1 MPRISYQKIQQNI
14 AEIANRDVYESTVI
28 YDLLLA
34 YGKPKATI
42 TKLQGGINNFAK
54 DDGVLLKD
62 AVFFK
67 VFPAGTVLESKV
79 EQLKHDELT
88 ERYRPRYLIATDL
101 QNIAA
106 YDRRQE
112 ASLST
117 KIRDLDKDFTF
128 FYGLSGNEVNTG
140 QKEEAYA
147 DRKAAERMKELYD
160 EIVKCNTQ
168 RIIDKD
174 LNFRHDLNIFFSRL
188 LFCYFAE
195 DTDLFEPK
203 QFTNSIKNYT
213 KLDGSDTPYFF
224 EQLFKSLDSKPYEKQ
239 DMPDP
244 FNKFPYVNGTIFD
257 TKQHSIL
264 IPQFNA
270 QAHHLLIQLA
280 ESDWS
285 DVNPD
290 IFGTIFQ
297 GIVDAQK
304 RDENGMDYTSVANIE
319 KVINPLFMDDLWAK
333 YDKAKDNVNKLNKLW
348 ARISKIKIFDPACG
362 SGNFLIIAYKR
373 LRELEQEI
381 IRTIDEI
388 SPAGIGIRLDSQ
400 IKLDHFFGI
409 ELEDFPRELAV
420 LSMFIAAHQMNIKF
434 EEEFGKKLTI
444 IPIIDMPTIICGN
457 SARLDWNSVCPNI
470 PHEASSVHMV
480 SMFDELNDESEPQ
493 KSEAVYDEIYVIGNP
508 PYKGADRQ
516 SPSQRKDFRDYF
528 SKESISGNADY
539 ISIWFIK
546 GARYISGTKAKLAF
560 VSTNSVCQG
569 EHAGIMFPKIFDE
582 KVDIQFA
589 YKSFPWSNNA
599 KDNAGVIV
607 IIIALKNEYEKAQKY
622 IFEEIDGTPVK
633 RPVDNINAYLEDRLS
648 IIVQK
653 ANEPLSTDFPEMV
666 SGSMPRDGGF
676 LILSPE
682 ERAEAIRNNPESSH
696 FIKAYCGGADFLRG
710 IKRYCIWVEK
720 KDSDL
725 VKTIDYI
732 SNRIN
737 SCYEFRTNS
746 KAPSTRD
753 FAKVPYRFCQV
764 SYQNKVALVSPRV
777 SSGRRKYIPMAF
789 IDGETV
795 PSFDLFVAYGAEPW
809 LFSILSSSMHNC
821 WIRSVCGKLKN
832 DYRYSTTLGYNTFLV
847 PPLTP
852 KQKENL
858 TDSAMAIL
866 MARENH
872 SEMTLAQMY
881 DPNKMPED
889 LRNAHDANDLL
900 VDKLYQDKAFL
911 NDEGRLAK
919 LFAMYEEL
927 TKDKQ

>member
-1 MPRISYQKIQQNI
+1 MPRISYQQIQQNI
-14 AEIANRDVYESTVI
+14 AEIANRDAYESTVI
-28 YDLLLA
+28 YDLLSA

-42 TKLQGGINNFAK
+42 TKLQGGVNNFAK

-128 FYGLSGNEVNTG
+128 FYGLSGNEVNTS

-239 DMPDP
+239 GMPDP

-297 GIVDAQK
+297 GIVDTQK
-304 RDENGMDYTSVANIE
+304 RDENGMDYTSVTNIE
-319 KVINPLFMDDLWAK
+319 KVINPLFMDDLWNE
-333 YDKAKDNVNKLNKLW
+333 YDKAKDSINKLNKLW
-348 ARISKIKIFDPACG
+348 VRISKIKIFDPACG
-362 SGNFLIIAYKR
+362 SGNFLIITYKR
-373 LRELEQEI
+373 LRELEREI

-388 SPAGIGIRLDSQ
+388 SPTGIGIRLDSQ

-420 LSMFIAAHQMNIKF
+420 LSMYIAAHQMNIKF

-444 IPIIDMPTIICGN
+444 IPIIDMPTIICSN
-457 SARLDWNSVCPNI
+457 SARLDWNSVCPNV
-470 PHEASSVHMV
+470 PHGMSSNLKV
-480 SMFDELNDESEPQ
+480 SMLNDFDNESESQ
-493 KSEAVYDEIYVIGNP
+493 DFEAVYDEIYVIGNP
-508 PYKGADRQ
+508 PYKGADEQ
-516 SPSQRKDFRDYF
+516 TPSMKSDLDFYFRSEDY
-528 SKESISGNADY
+528 SKNMDY
-539 ISIWFIK
+539 VGLWFIK
-546 GARYISGTKAKLAF
+546 GSRYIKNTNARLAF
-560 VSTNSVCQG
+560 VTTDSVCQG
-569 EHAGIMFPKIFDE
+569 EHVSIMFPKIFNE
-582 KVDIQFA
+582 KVEIGFA
-589 YKSFPWSNNA
+589 YESFKWTNNA
-599 KDNAGVIV
+599 KDNAQVIV
-607 IIIALKNEYEKAQKY
+607 TVIGLRNISKDKKYIYEKTSIK
-622 IFEEIDGTPVK
+622 IVS
-633 RPVDNINAYLEDRLS
+633 NINPYLIEGDD
-648 IIVQK
+648 IVVTK
-653 ANEPLSTDFPEMV
+653 TRTPINGFPNMV
-666 SGSMPRDGGF
+666 MGSMARTKN
-676 LILSPE
+676 LILSKTEKE
-682 ERAEAIRNNPESSH
+682 EILTEDHNSSK
-696 FIKAYCGGADFLRG
+696 FIKRFMGTDELNNGKDRF
-710 IKRYCIWVEK
+710 CIWVDSTDYIEADKIRPLHERFEAVRKERTESKAASTRMMANMPYKFAQISYK
-720 KDSDL
+720 KKNAIIVSKVNKASNPYILAGVVNEDVIVSDL
-725 VKTIDYI
+725 
-732 SNRIN
+732 
-737 SCYEFRTNS
+737 
-746 KAPSTRD
+746 A
-753 FAKVPYRFCQV
+753 FAIYTD
-764 SYQNKVALVSPRV
+764 NL
-777 SSGRRKYIPMAF
+777 F
-789 IDGETV
+789 ILPIIMSRMNIV
-795 PSFDLFVAYGAEPW
+795 WAK
-809 LFSILSSSMHNC
+809 C
-821 WIRSVCGKLKN
+821 VCGKRGEGI
-832 DYRYSTTLGYNTFLV
+832 RYSNTLGYNTLPI
-847 PPLTP
+847 PPLNP
-852 KQKENL
+852 IQKQRLN
-858 TDSAMAIL
+858 DSAMNIL

-872 SEMTLAQMY
+872 TEMTLAQMY
-881 DPNKMPED
+881 DPDKMPED
-889 LRNAHDANDLL
+889 LRNAHDKNDLL

-911 NDEGRLAK
+911 NDEERLAK
-919 LFAMYEEL
+919 LFTMYEEL
-927 TKDKQ
+927 TKDK

>member
-1 MPRISYQKIQQNI
+1 MNSCSVAGESTTEMPRISYQQIQQNI
-14 AEIANRDVYESTVI
+14 AEIANRDAYESTVI
-28 YDLLLA
+28 YDLLSA

-42 TKLQGGINNFAK
+42 TKLQGGVNNFAK

-128 FYGLSGNEVNTG
+128 FYGLSGNEVNTS

-239 DMPDP
+239 GMPDP

-297 GIVDAQK
+297 GIVDTQK
-304 RDENGMDYTSVANIE
+304 RDENGMDYTSVTNIE
-319 KVINPLFMDDLWAK
+319 KVINPLFMDDLWNE
-333 YDKAKDNVNKLNKLW
+333 YDKAKDSINKLNKLW
-348 ARISKIKIFDPACG
+348 VRISKIKIFDPACG
-362 SGNFLIIAYKR
+362 SGNFLIITYKR
-373 LRELEQEI
+373 LRELEREI

-388 SPAGIGIRLDSQ
+388 SPTGIGIRLDSQ

-420 LSMFIAAHQMNIKF
+420 LSMYIAAHQMNIKF

-444 IPIIDMPTIICGN
+444 IPIIDMPTIICSN
-457 SARLDWNSVCPNI
+457 SARLDWNSVCPNV
-470 PHEASSVHMV
+470 PHGMSSNLKV
-480 SMFDELNDESEPQ
+480 SMLNDFDNESESQ
-493 KSEAVYDEIYVIGNP
+493 DFEAVYDEIYVIGNP
-508 PYKGADRQ
+508 PYKGADEQ
-516 SPSQRKDFRDYF
+516 TPSMKSDLDFYFRSEDY
-528 SKESISGNADY
+528 SKNMDY
-539 ISIWFIK
+539 VGLWFIK
-546 GARYISGTKAKLAF
+546 GSRYIKNTNARLAF
-560 VSTNSVCQG
+560 VTTDSVCQG
-569 EHAGIMFPKIFDE
+569 EHVSIMFPKIFNE
-582 KVDIQFA
+582 KVEIGFA
-589 YKSFPWSNNA
+589 YESFKWTNNA
-599 KDNAGVIV
+599 KDNAQVIV
-607 IIIALKNEYEKAQKY
+607 TVIGLRNISKDKKYIYEKTSIK
-622 IFEEIDGTPVK
+622 IVS
-633 RPVDNINAYLEDRLS
+633 NINPYLIEGDD
-648 IIVQK
+648 IVVTK
-653 ANEPLSTDFPEMV
+653 TRTPINGFPNMV
-666 SGSMPRDGGF
+666 MGSMARTKN
-676 LILSPE
+676 LILSKTEKE
-682 ERAEAIRNNPESSH
+682 EILTEDHNSSK
-696 FIKAYCGGADFLRG
+696 FIKRFMGTDELNNGKDRF
-710 IKRYCIWVEK
+710 CIWV
-720 KDSDL
+720 DS
-725 VKTIDYI
+725 TDYI
-732 SNRIN
+732 EADKIRPLH
-737 SCYEFRTNS
+737 ERFEAVRKERTES
-746 KAPSTRD
+746 KAASTRMMANMPYK
-753 FAKVPYRFCQV
+753 FAQISYKKRMRLLYR
-764 SYQNKVALVSPRV
+764 R
-777 SSGRRKYIPMAF
+777 
-789 IDGETV
+789 
-795 PSFDLFVAYGAEPW
+795 
-809 LFSILSSSMHNC
+809 
-821 WIRSVCGKLKN
+821 
-832 DYRYSTTLGYNTFLV
+832 
-847 PPLTP
+847 
-852 KQKENL
+852 
-858 TDSAMAIL
+858 
-866 MARENH
+866 
-872 SEMTLAQMY
+872 
-881 DPNKMPED
+881 
-889 LRNAHDANDLL
+889 
-900 VDKLYQDKAFL
+900 
-911 NDEGRLAK
+911 
-919 LFAMYEEL
+919 
-927 TKDKQ
+927 

>member
-1 MPRISYQKIQQNI
+1 MPRISYQQIQQNI

-79 EQLKHDELT
+79 EQLKHDGLT

-112 ASLST
+112 SSLST

-128 FYGLSGNEVNTG
+128 FYGLSGNEVNTD

-224 EQLFKSLDSKPYEKQ
+224 EQLFRSLDSKPYEKQ

-304 RDENGMDYTSVANIE
+304 RDENGMDYTSVTNIE
-319 KVINPLFMDDLWAK
+319 KVINPLFMDDLWAE
-333 YDKAKDNVNKLNKLW
+333 YNKAKDNINKLNKLW
-348 ARISKIKIFDPACG
+348 VRISKIKIFDPACG

-381 IRTIDEI
+381 ICTIDEI

-508 PYKGADRQ
+508 PYKGSRNQ
-516 SPSQRKDFRDYF
+516 TQNQKKDMD
-528 SKESISGNADY
+528 ENLSGIDGYRYLDY
-539 ISIWFIK
+539 IAIWFEK
-546 GARYISGTKAKLAF
+546 LHKYILNTKAAGAF
-560 VSTNSVCQG
+560 VSTNSICQG
-569 EHAGIMFPKIFDE
+569 DQAGIFWPHIFEDE
-582 KVDIQFA
+582 ITIPFA
-589 YKSFPWSNNA
+589 YTSFRWTNNA
-599 KDNAGVIV
+599 KNVAGVTV
-607 IIIALKNEYEKAQKY
+607 CIIALCNENAVKKRMIYTEKTSNA
-622 IFEEIDGTPVK
+622 VK
-633 RPVDNINAYLEDRLS
+633 KINAYLSDGSDGVVLKRRDNLNNFPDIVKGSTCADGDFLS
-648 IIVQK
+648 LNSSDVQK
-653 ANEPLSTDFPEMV
+653 IIS
-666 SGSMPRDGGF
+666 
-676 LILSPE
+676 
-682 ERAEAIRNNPESSH
+682 ESSD
-696 FIKAYCGGADFLRG
+696 YSRY
-710 IKRYCIWVEK
+710 IKRYSGSREYINGIDRYCLWINDNEWEDAKNSSFIRGRVE
-720 KDSDL
+720 S
-725 VKTIDYI
+725 VKQ
-732 SNRIN
+732 
-737 SCYEFRTNS
+737 FRLKENNVVTRAMAS
-746 KAPSTRD
+746 KPWSFFRKSYKPTDAII
-753 FAKVPYRFCQV
+753 VPV
-764 SYQNKVALVSPRV
+764 V
-777 SSGRRKYIPMAF
+777 SSERRTYIPLGFVDKNTIISYAAF
-789 IDGETV
+789 AIYD
-795 PSFDLFVAYGAEPW
+795 AEPW
-809 LFSILSSSMHNC
+809 LFALLESKMHTA
-821 WIRSVCGKLKN
+821 WIRTVCGKLKT
-832 DYRYSTTLGYNTFLV
+832 DYRYSSSLGYNTFPV
-847 PPLTP
+847 PPLNP
-852 KQKENL
+852 SQKEKLNN
-858 TDSAMAIL
+858 SAMNIL

-872 SEMTLAQMY
+872 TEMTLAQMY
-881 DPNKMPED
+881 DPEKMPND
-889 LRNAHDANDLL
+889 LKEAHDQNDAI
-900 VDKLYQDKAFL
+900 VEKLYQDKAFID
-911 NDEGRLAK
+911 DEERLAK

-927 TKDKQ
+927 TKDK

>member
-1 MPRISYQKIQQNI
+1 MPRISYQQIQQNI
-14 AEIANRDVYESTVI
+14 AEIANRDAYESTVI

-42 TKLQGGINNFAK
+42 TKLQGGVNNFAK

-128 FYGLSGNEVNTG
+128 FYGLSGNEVNTD

-160 EIVKCNTQ
+160 EIVKCNAQ

-239 DMPDP
+239 GMPDP

-304 RDENGMDYTSVANIE
+304 RDENGMDYTSVTNIE
-319 KVINPLFMDDLWAK
+319 KVINPLFMDELWAE

-348 ARISKIKIFDPACG
+348 VRISKIKIFDPACG

-388 SPAGIGIRLDSQ
+388 SPAGISIRLDSQ

-420 LSMFIAAHQMNIKF
+420 LSMYIAAHQMNIKF

-470 PHEASSVHMV
+470 PHEASSVHIV
-480 SMFDELNDESEPQ
+480 SMFGDFNDESESQ
-493 KSEAVYDEIYVIGNP
+493 KSEVAYDEIYVIGNP
-508 PYKGADRQ
+508 PYKGSSKQTTEQKQDLKAIFDN
-516 SPSQRKDFRDYF
+516 SSFFAYKNLDYIAIWF
-528 SKESISGNADY
+528 KKGADY
-539 ISIWFIK
+539 IK
-546 GARYISGTKAKLAF
+546 NTDARLAF
-560 VSTNSVCQG
+560 VSTNSICQG
-569 EHAGIMFPKIFDE
+569 EQVAMLWPYLLDRAEIPFCYTSFKWSNSAKDVAGVTVVIVALSAKTSREKIIYSENVKSLAKNISPYLVDAPNIIMFRT
-582 KVDIQFA
+582 
-589 YKSFPWSNNA
+589 SN
-599 KDNAGVIV
+599 
-607 IIIALKNEYEKAQKY
+607 
-622 IFEEIDGTPVK
+622 
-633 RPVDNINAYLEDRLS
+633 S
-648 IIVQK
+648 ISG
-653 ANEPLSTDFPEMV
+653 LPELV
-666 SGSMPRDGGF
+666 RGSMPTDDGNF
-676 LILSPE
+676 SLTPKEKNELV
-682 ERAEAIRNNPESSH
+682 ANYPESIK
-696 FIKAYCGGADFLRG
+696 FIKDYLSGEDFLKGNSRYCLWIEDSEINEANSIPE
-710 IKRYCIWVEK
+710 IKRRLEAVR
-720 KDSDL
+720 D
-725 VKTIDYI
+725 
-732 SNRIN
+732 
-737 SCYEFRTNS
+737 FRLKS
-746 KAPSTRD
+746 KAPSTVDYAKYPNRFRQKAYKDSDLIVLPLTSSERRD
-753 FAKVPYRFCQV
+753 
-764 SYQNKVALVSPRV
+764 
-777 SSGRRKYIPMAF
+777 YIPMVF
-789 IDGETV
+789 KQKGTV
-795 PSFDLFVAYGAEPW
+795 ATNSAGVIYDAEPW
-809 LFSILSSSMHNC
+809 LFAILESKIHTA
-821 WIRSVCGKLKN
+821 WIRTVCGKLKT
-832 DYRYSTTLGYNTFLV
+832 DYRYSSSLGYNTFPV
-847 PPLTP
+847 PPLNP
-852 KQKENL
+852 SQKEKLN
-858 TDSAMAIL
+858 DSAMSIL

-872 SEMTLAQMY
+872 TEMTLAQMY
-881 DPNKMPED
+881 DPDKMPED

-911 NDEGRLAK
+911 NDEERLAK

-927 TKDKQ
+927 TKDK

>member
-1 MPRISYQKIQQNI
+1 MPRISYQQIQQNI

-79 EQLKHDELT
+79 EQLKHDGLT

-112 ASLST
+112 SSLST

-128 FYGLSGNEVNTG
+128 FYGLSGNEVNTD

-224 EQLFKSLDSKPYEKQ
+224 EQLFRSLDSKPYEKQ

-304 RDENGMDYTSVANIE
+304 RDENGMDYTSVTNIE
-319 KVINPLFMDDLWAK
+319 KVINPLFMDDLWAE
-333 YDKAKDNVNKLNKLW
+333 YNKAKDNINKLNKLW
-348 ARISKIKIFDPACG
+348 VRISKIKIFDPACG

-508 PYKGADRQ
+508 PYKGSRNQ
-516 SPSQRKDFRDYF
+516 TQNQKKDMN
-528 SKESISGNADY
+528 ENLSGIDGYRYLDY
-539 ISIWFIK
+539 IAIWFEK
-546 GARYISGTKAKLAF
+546 LHKYILNTKAAGAF
-560 VSTNSVCQG
+560 VSTNSICQG
-569 EHAGIMFPKIFDE
+569 DQAGIFWPHIFEDE
-582 KVDIQFA
+582 ITIPFA
-589 YKSFPWSNNA
+589 YTSFRWTNNA
-599 KDNAGVIV
+599 KNVAGVTV
-607 IIIALKNEYEKAQKY
+607 CIIALCNENAVKKRMIYTEKTSNA
-622 IFEEIDGTPVK
+622 VK
-633 RPVDNINAYLEDRLS
+633 KINAYLSDGSDGVVLKRRDNLNNFPDMVKGSTCADGDFLS
-648 IIVQK
+648 LNSSDVQK
-653 ANEPLSTDFPEMV
+653 IIS
-666 SGSMPRDGGF
+666 
-676 LILSPE
+676 
-682 ERAEAIRNNPESSH
+682 ESSDYS
-696 FIKAYCGGADFLRG
+696 KY
-710 IKRYCIWVEK
+710 IKRYSGSREYINGIDRYCLWINDNEWEDAKNSSFIRGRVE
-720 KDSDL
+720 S
-725 VKTIDYI
+725 VKQ
-732 SNRIN
+732 
-737 SCYEFRTNS
+737 FRLKENNVVTRAMAS
-746 KAPSTRD
+746 KPWSFFRKSYKPTDAII
-753 FAKVPYRFCQV
+753 VPV
-764 SYQNKVALVSPRV
+764 V
-777 SSGRRKYIPMAF
+777 SSERRTYIPLGFVDKNTIISYAAF
-789 IDGETV
+789 AIYD
-795 PSFDLFVAYGAEPW
+795 AEPW
-809 LFSILSSSMHNC
+809 LFALLESKMHTA
-821 WIRSVCGKLKN
+821 WIRTVCGKLKT
-832 DYRYSTTLGYNTFLV
+832 DYRYSSSLGYNTFPV
-847 PPLTP
+847 PPLNP
-852 KQKENL
+852 SQKEKLNN
-858 TDSAMAIL
+858 SAMNIL

-872 SEMTLAQMY
+872 TEMTLAQMY
-881 DPNKMPED
+881 DPEKMPND
-889 LRNAHDANDLL
+889 LKEAHDQNDAI
-900 VDKLYQDKAFL
+900 VEKLYQDKAFID
-911 NDEGRLAK
+911 DEERLAK

-927 TKDKQ
+927 TKDK